1 MGCGSAAR
9 IVILGREAVYER
21 FWSGWTGGDCNR
33 IQRQCAEGGL
43 SMDMTAT
50 GVSSMK
56 MEEEKRGTGTD
67 ERLMRCWPSKAGLA
81 LVSIRIV
88 GEGTEMTGHA
98 CTMGEVQP
106 GFIVGVT
113 VYGSTPSRLGNIIL
127 LQYHIQD
134 DLCWWSH
141 VGGFQKAERRTDDE
155 VELVPLKKR

>member
-21 FWSGWTGGDCNR
+21 FWSDLTGGDCNR
-33 IQRQCAEGGL
+33 IQRQSAEGGL
-43 SMDMTAT
+43 SMEMTAT

-88 GEGTEMTGHA
+88 GEGTEMTGETGHV
-98 CTMGEVQP
+98 CTWGQL
-106 GFIVGVT
+106 
-113 VYGSTPSRLGNIIL
+113 SWDL
-127 LQYHIQD
+127 L
-134 DLCWWSH
+134 
-141 VGGFQKAERRTDDE
+141 
-155 VELVPLKKR
+155 